1 MSTVRDASTSTTLLG
16 RLRRCPT
23 DQAAWT
29 EFVDRYGPRIHGWCR
44 RWGLQDDDAR
54 DVTQDVLLRLARKMQ
69 TFTYDPSGRF
79 RAWLKTLARH
89 AWHDFAEGRRRAG
102 CGSGDTRMLE
112 VLEQVE
118 AREDLVSRL
127 AEEFDQEL
135 LTVATV
141 RVQARV
147 EPRTWEAFRLL
158 ALEGW
163 PGTRAAAELGMR
175 VGTVF
180 MARCKV
186 QRMLREE
193 VRKLRG
199 PELEGTP

>member
-1 MSTVRDASTSTTLLG
+1 MTTVQDASTSTTLLG

-23 DQAAWT
+23 DQAAWSQ
-29 EFVDRYGPRIHGWCR
+29 FVDRYGPRIHGWCR

-89 AWHDFAEGRRRAG
+89 AWHDFVAGRRHPGR
-102 CGSGDTRMLE
+102 GSGDTRALE
-112 VLEQVE
+112 ALEQAE

-135 LTVATV
+135 LAVAAV

-147 EPRTWEAFRLL
+147 ERRTWEAFRLL

-163 PGTRAAAELGMR
+163 AGTRAAAELGMK

-180 MARCKV
+180 MARFKV
-186 QRMLREE
+186 QRMLQEE

-199 PELEGTP
+199 PEPEDSP